1 MPITQLPSCA
11 GSQKGGQHAQVVCA
25 SAFCSTPASKK
36 QQHSNACHHLVRAM
50 QAASACTVCKQ
61 LLAHQIVASQHNTA
75 APTMSGSAEVS
86 AIEFQLTNGGPPV
99 KFDQLLCTLVID
111 EDKGVHSIAL
121 LQKVMER

>member
-61 LLAHQIVASQHNTA
+61 LPGTSNSCKPAQH
-75 APTMSGSAEVS
+75 SS
-86 AIEFQLTNGGPPV
+86 TNN
-99 KFDQLLCTLVID
+99 
-111 EDKGVHSIAL
+111 
-121 LQKVMER
+121 ERQC